1 MCAACRGSRVV
12 RALLSL
18 CLRACG
24 VSEQWEDDEV
34 QAISCECDS
43 TCSGGIKLTFKDQT
57 TG

>member
-1 MCAACRGSRVV
+1 MV